1 MTIHDRL
8 KLVIKW
14 LIGTGVA
21 TNQEAIGRLM
31 GYTNKSSFSQILNDK
46 VPIPGD
52 FINRLCMLNENIN
65 LVWIEKEDGD
75 MILDNSA
82 SKTSLNMQH
91 TDLGESDSIYYKM
104 YKEKDA
110 EVGALKEEI
119 GALKLRIRQLESQ
132 DKEPEHYPARDEAT
146 ETFISKPSGDYGEGY
161 SPTKPHT
168 TSKRSSAG
176 KI

>member
-1 MTIHDRL
+1 MTIHDRI

-14 LIGTGVA
+14 LIGIGVA
-21 TNQEAIGRLM
+21 ANQEAIGRLM

-52 FINRLCMLNENIN
+52 FISRLCALNENIN
-65 LVWIEKEDGD
+65 SVWIEREVGD

-82 SKTSLNMQH
+82 LKTSPNVQN
-91 TDLGESDSIYYKM
+91 TTLGESDSVYYKM

-132 DKEPEHYPARDEAT
+132 DKKPEPPIGLTDSFT
-146 ETFISKPSGDYGEGY
+146 DKSSGDYGEGY
-161 SPTKPHT
+161 LPMKKSP
-168 TSKRSSAG
+168 SKKSSAG

>member
-52 FINRLCMLNENIN
+52 FISRLCMLNKNIN
-65 LVWIEKEDGD
+65 LVWIEKEVGD

-91 TDLGESDSIYYKM
+91 TDLGESDSIYYNM

-132 DKEPEHYPARDEAT
+132 DKEPERHPAMDEVT